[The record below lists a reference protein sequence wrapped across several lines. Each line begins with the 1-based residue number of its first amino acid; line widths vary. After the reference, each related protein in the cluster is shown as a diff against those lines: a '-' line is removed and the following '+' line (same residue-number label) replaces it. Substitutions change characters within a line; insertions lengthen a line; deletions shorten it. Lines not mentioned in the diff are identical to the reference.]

1 MDSYHIRRIS
11 KTSIKN
17 GKWQTKTP
25 IILIVMEHYL
35 AISTFIAQWQKENII
50 IDVFELNTKFAKDFK
65 KFLSDSN
72 IPIEIQNEFT
82 KDLN

>member
-1 MDSYHIRRIS
+1 
-11 KTSIKN
+11 
-17 GKWQTKTP
+17 
-25 IILIVMEHYL
+25 MEHYL